1 MQMID
6 LHRSIYHWKMNGV
19 ASFLSGIS
27 PILDQKTMYSLMI
40 ERGNISR
47 FNSAIGSKNVCSKK
61 YLDDD
66 PSKTTKSG
74 INSDTSSEIS
84 ETEEDF
90 FETPSNTL
98 QYEIG
103 LYELAKYFS

>member
-1 MQMID
+1 MID
-6 LHRSIYHWKMNGV
+6 LHRSIYHWKMNWV
-19 ASFLSGIS
+19 ASLLSGIS

-47 FNSAIGSKNVCSKK
+47 FNSAIGSKNVCSNK

-90 FETPSNTL
+90 FETLSDPP
-98 QYEIG
+98 
-103 LYELAKYFS
+103 